1 MKKSKVT
8 LGIMAGLLA
17 ASFAAGCDVTYSPDG
32 YILTY
37 KNAAGETLNYTADEL
52 FGSYYKDSSKVSSMF
67 DNIYKLI
74 VGNYFKVEASGI
86 AKYDEVLKK
95 AKNEVEGIKT
105 QAKKNA
111 DTNSTNYDDEWD
123 SLLKSYSCKDEDEL
137 LQYFLYQKELDEFNK
152 QFYDANTN
160 LLRDSKPTTENPD
173 AYDGYLNVKVPYH
186 VRHILVKITDSSSTN
201 FWNSTI
207 DSSNAIKLYDVAN
220 ALAKGTDSF
229 GKIAQLYSDDG
240 SATSFG
246 DLGIMDKDTSFVN
259 EFKLGVY
266 AYENL
271 YNNATK
277 SNAEKSNIGLSSE
290 LGSSYKDTAGT
301 SIAKIPYGVFEKL
314 KEVNNVTLDNSNRE
328 VNDGSA
334 TYYPRNVYFNKYLN
348 KHAVAVITP
357 NDVEGET
364 SPKDYSTLP
373 GFNFTDTGDGLG
385 RILRTKEGQPILV
398 VRAGDGSNYQGI
410 HFIIVQR
417 TPLIET
423 VNGVTVSEYYTTK
436 YPGQTDYPVDADKND
451 KQTYVNFLNQEVKD
465 YKTRATEVE
474 NKIKNFDTNLNK
486 YIFNKYVEEEKV
498 TFKDTNLKSAIDKWI
513 ESTKIS
519 ARENEKIEW
528 EQKWESYI
536 ETLKVQEAERSKLIP
551 EVCAIG
557 FKTHTGSDWAEGGQ
571 CNDNKI
577 RGDATLGGS
586 SDGE

>member
-1 MKKSKVT
+1 MKKSKMT

-17 ASFAAGCDVTYSPDG
+17 ATFAAGCDVTYSPDG

-37 KNAAGETLNYTADEL
+37 KNSAGETQNYTANDL
-52 FGSYYKDSSKVSSMF
+52 FGSYYNDSSKVSSMF

-86 AKYDEVLKK
+86 AKYEEVLKK
-95 AKNEVEGIKT
+95 AKNEVEGIKN

-111 DTNSTNYDDEWD
+111 DTNSTNYDEEWD
-123 SLLKSYSCKDEDEL
+123 SLLKSYSCEDEEEL
-137 LQYFLYQKELDEFNK
+137 LQHFLYQKELEEFNK
-152 QFYDANTN
+152 QFYDNNTD
-160 LLRDSKPTTENPD
+160 LLRDSVPTAENPD

-186 VRHILVKITDSSSTN
+186 VRHILVKISDSSSTN

-207 DSSNAIKLYDVAN
+207 DASNAIKLYDVVS
-220 ALAKGTDSF
+220 ALAKGNDSF
-229 GKIAQLYSDDG
+229 GRIAQLYSDD
-240 SATSFG
+240 SSSSTFG
-246 DLGIMDKDTSFVN
+246 DLGIMDKDTGFVN

-271 YNNATK
+271 YNNSTK
-277 SNAEKSNIGLSSE
+277 AAASSSNIKMSDAVKNDYE
-290 LGSSYKDTAGT
+290 DVAGS
-301 SIAKIPYGVFEKL
+301 SIAKIPYGAFVKL
-314 KEVNNVTLDNSNRE
+314 NEVNNVTLDEKNRE

-348 KHAVAVITP
+348 KHAVGVITP
-357 NDVEGET
+357 TDVEGET

-385 RILRTKEGQPILV
+385 KILRTKEGQPILV

-410 HFIIVQR
+410 HFIVVQR
-417 TPLIET
+417 TPLIKT
-423 VNGVTVSEYYTTK
+423 VNNVTVSEYYTTK
-436 YPGQTDYPVDADKND
+436 YPGQTNYPVDASGSY
-451 KQTYVNFLNQEVKD
+451 KQTYVNFLNQETKD

-474 NKIKNFDTNLNK
+474 NKIKNFDSNLNK
-486 YIFNKYVEEEKV
+486 YIYKKYVESEKIK
-498 TFKDTNLKSAIDKWI
+498 FNDEKLENSIDKWI
-513 ESTKIS
+513 ESTKVSAKEKDMIS
-519 ARENEKIEW
+519 W
-528 EQKWESYI
+528 EQTWNSYI

-557 FKTHTGSDWAEGGQ
+557 FKTHTGADWAKGGQ

-577 RGDATLGGS
+577 RG
-586 SDGE
+586 EE